1 MNAPAPA
8 ARDDLRVVT
17 FGFGG
22 LACAVALLT
31 GAGLWLTA
39 EGWGAPQMGVFVP
52 LALAGVVFAVFLAR
66 TSWLRGEGATTTPPD
81 AGHHAADEPALATP
95 SASTQTAHAALG
107 EIDYLMALRHEF
119 RTPLN
124 AVLGFTDVL
133 LRGIDGNVDET
144 QREDLQIIR
153 ASGIRLRILLDSAL
167 DLTRLA
173 NGELRP
179 ELETL
184 DGRNLVERAAIEAH
198 QLWAEK
204 RRCRVSGSSE
214 PCLVA
219 VDPARLRRC
228 ILVLADFL
236 ASGHRQASIELEI
249 DRSEG
254 YVVVAVLAIPSQR
267 LDLDALPAT
276 QEVLAAEDPIKIRQW
291 PVAVTSEVITL
302 HHGASLYHGDD
313 PARFVI
319 RLPVD
324 GSR

>member
-1 MNAPAPA
+1 MSAQAPA

-22 LACAVALLT
+22 LACALALLT
-31 GAGLWLTA
+31 GSGLWLTMD
-39 EGWGAPQMGVFVP
+39 GWGAPQIGVFIP
-52 LALAGVVFAVFLAR
+52 LALAGVLFAIVLAR
-66 TSWLRGEGATTTPPD
+66 TSWLGGGAATTTPPN
-81 AGHHAADEPALATP
+81 ARQHVVADPATAIP
-95 SASTQTAHAALG
+95 SASAEAAHAALS

-133 LRGIDGNVDET
+133 LRGIDGDVDES

-173 NGELRP
+173 SAELRP
-179 ELETL
+179 DLEPL
-184 DGRNLVERAAIEAH
+184 DAREVVERAATEAH

-204 RRCRVSGSSE
+204 RRCRVRGSSE

-254 YVVVAVLAIPSQR
+254 YVVVAVLATPSQR
-267 LDLDALPAT
+267 LELDALPT
-276 QEVLAAEDPIKIRQW
+276 TREVLAAEDPIKIRQW
-291 PVAVTSEVITL
+291 PVAVTSEVIAL
-302 HHGASLYHGDD
+302 HQGASLYHGDD

-319 RLPVD
+319 RLPAD
-324 GSR
+324 GLP